1 MLSAYSLCQLCD
13 LYSTR
18 ELANMEVSILKA
30 LKFEI
35 LASSATGF
43 SDYFKRAIP
52 DMPDTRRL
60 IDVRGA

>member
-1 MLSAYSLCQLCD
+1 
-13 LYSTR
+13 
-18 ELANMEVSILKA
+18 MEVSILKA

-35 LASSATGF
+35 LESSATGF